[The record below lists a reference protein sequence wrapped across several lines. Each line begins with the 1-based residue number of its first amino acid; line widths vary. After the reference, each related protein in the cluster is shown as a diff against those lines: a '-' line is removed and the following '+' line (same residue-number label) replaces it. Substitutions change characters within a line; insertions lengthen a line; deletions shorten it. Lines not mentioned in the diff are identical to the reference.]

1 MGYVLL
7 VGAICCEVFATSMMK
22 AVEGFT
28 VLLPSVGCVVGYLL
42 CFWLLGKALVTVNL
56 SVGYAIWAA
65 LGIVLTSI
73 IAVVMFGEQLNVPQ
87 SWVSRSLLPVW
98 CWSTCSDRRTS
109 CCVPIGCLRRRCDM
123 GGRPPHAV
131 RTLPQY
137 SVR

>member
-22 AVEGFT
+22 AAGGGFT

-73 IAVVMFGEQLNVPQ
+73 IAVVMFSEQLNAPSIVGIALIVAGVVLVNMFGPA
-87 SWVSRSLLPVW
+87 
-98 CWSTCSDRRTS
+98 
-109 CCVPIGCLRRRCDM
+109 
-123 GGRPPHAV
+123 H
-131 RTLPQY
+131 
-137 SVR
+137 

>member
-22 AVEGFT
+22 AAEGFT
-28 VLLPSVGCVVGYLL
+28 ILLPSVGCVVGYLL

-73 IAVVMFGEQLNVPQ
+73 IAVVMFGEQLNVP
-87 SWVSRSLLPVW
+87 SIVGIALIVVGVVLVNMFGPV
-98 CWSTCSDRRTS
+98 
-109 CCVPIGCLRRRCDM
+109 
-123 GGRPPHAV
+123 H
-131 RTLPQY
+131 
-137 SVR
+137 

>member
-28 VLLPSVGCVVGYLL
+28 VLLLSVGCVVGYLL

-73 IAVVMFGEQLNVPQ
+73 IAVVMFGEQLNVP
-87 SWVSRSLLPVW
+87 SISGYRAH
-98 CWSTCSDRRTS
+98 
-109 CCVPIGCLRRRCDM
+109 CCRC
-123 GGRPPHAV
+123 GAGQHV
-131 RTLPQY
+131 RTGALA
-137 SVR
+137 VVCR

>member
-1 MGYVLL
+1 MSW
-7 VGAICCEVFATSMMK
+7 AICCA
-22 AVEGFT
+22 
-28 VLLPSVGCVVGYLL
+28 
-42 CFWLLGKALVTVNL
+42 FWLLGKALVTVNL

-109 CCVPIGCLRRRCDM
+109 RLLAYRTARCEKAPAKRYEHLTGFELRLELRLCL
-123 GGRPPHAV
+123 A
-131 RTLPQY
+131 
-137 SVR
+137 SF